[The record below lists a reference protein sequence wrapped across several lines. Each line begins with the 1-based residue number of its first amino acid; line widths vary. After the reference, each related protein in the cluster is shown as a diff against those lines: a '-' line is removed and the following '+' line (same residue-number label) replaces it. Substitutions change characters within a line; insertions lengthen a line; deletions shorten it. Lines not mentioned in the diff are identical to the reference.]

1 MSSAVA
7 VTNISESFT
16 YKKMAA
22 KINWHRCG
30 TIIKSLSPYVFSF
43 VYVLI
48 LLNFFPW
55 YCVTLHVSHAKI
67 QLQKVW
73 QAYIIAFGHFTGS
86 VGPSRLQKSR
96 DLFFR

>member
-1 MSSAVA
+1 VSSAVA

-22 KINWHRCG
+22 KINWYRYG

-48 LLNFFPW
+48 LLNFF
-55 YCVTLHVSHAKI
+55 LG
-67 QLQKVW
+67 
-73 QAYIIAFGHFTGS
+73 IA
-86 VGPSRLQKSR
+86 
-96 DLFFR
+96 